1 MSAIAAERHA
11 VRVTASVVRF
21 TDSALEEICAR
32 LTSVPPERGGAL
44 LAVGD
49 LLHLLVEDTHGR
61 YTGASWQISGELSQT
76 VGSLEASQHGTL
88 AGTVHTHP
96 KGIPDPSALDVSST
110 SKALAVN
117 PHLDALVI
125 AVVTVGPPRAGD
137 LPVGDRHRM
146 SLHLLRQADNGSPQL
161 IPARGEV
168 VPLAADL
175 AVGGVALASATDVHT
190 WLSPRRHQ
198 GNAQGTPLPTV
209 VRVNR
214 RPRLAVPVPAER
226 PAALFIDPAYP
237 HVGPLAVI
245 STSSNGGDD
254 PQLLSLPSPWDPVA
268 PSAPQLAALARAAAG
283 RRLDGA
289 TDRVWPLVGTLA
301 ERRVLLA
308 GAGSVGCRIAEDLV
322 RCGVG
327 AFTVIDPDVVE
338 PPNLARTVYTAADVG
353 TAKPDAL
360 AQRLRAIDPAVR
372 VTGHTHAL
380 GALDLR
386 ALLDGV
392 DLVVGATDDM
402 GEQALLAHHAYAA
415 GIPLVACALYK
426 AAAAGEVVISVPAVN
441 TACWS
446 CAVGERSS
454 VTGYRPDKDYGLHG
468 RLVGEAALGP
478 AIHLVTEVA
487 AMAATGLLAGPDSP
501 AGTHLK
507 PLVAQGRTL
516 GLVSTVPG
524 WEFFPK
530 LFEGMNHQ
538 HAPQSVWVRV
548 RPNPKCPVCGTEKAP
563 PLTTEQGMELAEILT
578 NLRQQE
584 AEENERAD
592 ALPGIHEDHA
602 SYGESAEAKSLGA
615 DSRSRGDS
623 ATGPR

>member
-11 VRVTASVVRF
+11 VRTTAPVLRF
-21 TDSALEEICAR
+21 TDSALDAISTR
-32 LTSVPPERGGAL
+32 LASVPPERGGAL

-49 LLHLLVEDTHGR
+49 LLYLLVEDSHGQ
-61 YTGASWQISGELSQT
+61 YTGASWYISGELSQT
-76 VGSLEASQHGTL
+76 IARLEAAAHGTF

-96 KGIPDPSALDVSST
+96 DGVPDPSAPDVST
-110 SKALAVN
+110 TGKTLARN
-117 PHLDALVI
+117 SHLDALVI
-125 AVVTVGPPRAGD
+125 AVVTVGPPRADD
-137 LPVGDRHRM
+137 LPVGGQHRM
-146 SLHLLRQADNGSPQL
+146 SLHVLRQADDGAPQL

-175 AVGGVALASATDVHT
+175 SFGGVALPSATDVRT
-190 WLSPRRHQ
+190 WLSPQLHRRKPQ
-198 GNAQGTPLPTV
+198 ETPLPTV

-214 RPRLAVPVPAER
+214 RPRLVVPLPAER
-226 PAALFIDPAYP
+226 PAALFIDPDYP
-237 HVGPLAVI
+237 QVGPLAVI
-245 STSSNGGDD
+245 STDSSDGDE
-254 PQLLSLPSPWDPVA
+254 PSLLSLPSPWDPTA
-268 PSAPQLAALARAAAG
+268 PAAPQLAALARAAAG
-283 RRLDGA
+283 RHLDGA

-308 GAGSVGCRIAEDLV
+308 GAGSVGSRIAEDMV

-327 AFTVIDPDVVE
+327 AFTVIDPDVVD
-338 PPNLARTVYTAADVG
+338 PPNLARTVYAAADVG

-360 AQRLRAIDPAVR
+360 ARRLRAVDPSVR
-372 VTGHTHAL
+372 VAGHAEAL

-386 ALLDGV
+386 ALLDEV

-426 AAAAGEVVISVPAVN
+426 AAAAGEVVISVPAAN

-454 VTGYRPDKDYGLHG
+454 ITGYRPDRDYGLHG

-478 AIHLVTEVA
+478 AIHMVTEVA
-487 AMAATGLLAGPDSP
+487 AMASIGLLAGPDSP
-501 AGTHLK
+501 AGAHLK
-507 PLVAQGRTL
+507 PLVSQNRTL
-516 GLVSTVPG
+516 GLISTVPN

-530 LFEGMNHQ
+530 LFDGMSHQ

-548 RPNPKCPVCGTEKAP
+548 QPNPDCPVCGTNRTP
-563 PLTTEQGMELAEILT
+563 PLTTEEGTAFADFLT
-578 NLRQQE
+578 KLRHQKSE
-584 AEENERAD
+584 AHDTNSPPSD
-592 ALPGIHEDHA
+592 DQDDGSIVTDVHTIDSDISSPGD
-602 SYGESAEAKSLGA
+602 GA
-615 DSRSRGDS
+615 TSD
-623 ATGPR
+623 